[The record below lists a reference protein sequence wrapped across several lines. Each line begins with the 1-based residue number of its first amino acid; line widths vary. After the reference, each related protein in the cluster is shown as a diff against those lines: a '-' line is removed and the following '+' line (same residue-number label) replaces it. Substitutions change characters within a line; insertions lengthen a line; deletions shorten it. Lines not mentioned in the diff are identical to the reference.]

1 VLDEESLPLQPEVEG
16 LCEILG
22 LDPLYVANEGKLVA
36 IVPPDAANAVLAAM
50 RAHPLG
56 ARAAL
61 VGEVAAEPAGI
72 VYLRTCV
79 GGTRIVDV
87 PAGEQ
92 LPRIC

>member
-1 VLDEESLPLQPEVEG
+1 MTQRRHIEERGTVQGVGFRPFVDRLGVRHGLAGWVLNRSGD
-16 LCEILG
+16 
-22 LDPLYVANEGKLVA
+22 VA
-36 IVPPDAANAVLAAM
+36 
-50 RAHPLG
+50 
-56 ARAAL
+56 
-61 VGEVAAEPAGI
+61 I

>member
-1 VLDEESLPLQPEVEG
+1 
-16 LCEILG
+16 
-22 LDPLYVANEGKLVA
+22 
-36 IVPPDAANAVLAAM
+36 M

-56 ARAAL
+56 QHAAL
-61 VGEVAAEPAGI
+61 IGEVAAAPPGV